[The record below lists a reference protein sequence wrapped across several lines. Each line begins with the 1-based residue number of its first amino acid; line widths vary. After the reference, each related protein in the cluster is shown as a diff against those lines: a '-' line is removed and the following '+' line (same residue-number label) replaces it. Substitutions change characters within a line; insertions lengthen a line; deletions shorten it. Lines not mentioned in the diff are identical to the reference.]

1 MIVSNILIEAFRLA
15 LRLNYIKAQY
25 TNGDCN
31 SIADKLAKLAKDWD
45 IKVWIAEAPSCIKD
59 ILASKAHS

>member
-15 LRLNYIKAQY
+15 LGLNYIKAQY
-25 TNGDCN
+25 TTRDCN
-31 SIADKLAKLAKDWD
+31 SIVDKLAKLAKDWE
-45 IKVWIAEAPSCIKD
+45 IKVWTVEAPSCIKD